1 MERKVTELEKRLI
14 GNGYRLTTKQYGG
27 RKSDK
32 TLSYYYEK
40 GDYFVRLD
48 YKREKV
54 LSCGLKNYFRKELTR
69 IEVEGIKCCI
79 LNIEHD
85 INHDNEEWSNVEI
98 KEENGQIIPLELPKE
113 SD

>member
-1 MERKVTELEKRLI
+1 MERKVTDLEKRLI

-85 INHDNEEWSNVEI
+85 INHDNEEMV
-98 KEENGQIIPLELPKE
+98 KGEELCH
-113 SD
+113 